1 MDFVSS
7 HYRYPFVKK
16 KVLNYSQLHLSKVTS
31 YKIHTLENN
40 PVLYKLN
47 VQKVRNGENLISYYY
62 EKKMLGINAQMLE
75 AWWFL
80 S

>member
-7 HYRYPFVKK
+7 HYRYLFVKK

-40 PVLYKLN
+40 PVLYK
-47 VQKVRNGENLISYYY
+47 QKKKKVRNVENFITM
-62 EKKMLGINAQMLE
+62 KKILGINAQV
-75 AWWFL
+75 F
-80 S
+80 

>member
-1 MDFVSS
+1 M
-7 HYRYPFVKK
+7 
-16 KVLNYSQLHLSKVTS
+16 LNYSELHLSKVTS

-62 EKKMLGINAQMLE
+62 EKKCLE
-75 AWWFL
+75 
-80 S
+80 